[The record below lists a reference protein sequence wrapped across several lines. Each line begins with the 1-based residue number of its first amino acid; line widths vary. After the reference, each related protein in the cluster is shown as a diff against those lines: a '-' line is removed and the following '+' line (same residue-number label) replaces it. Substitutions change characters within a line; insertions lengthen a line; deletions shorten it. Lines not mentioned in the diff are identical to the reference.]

1 MNPKI
6 EITNLAKQTN
16 PNIKVKLLSVSNDKN
31 KMKTF
36 NDELKESIRM
46 GDWVIVQNAHLL
58 KEWSR
63 DTLNLLFVSFDKFK
77 IKILL

>member
-1 MNPKI
+1 M
-6 EITNLAKQTN
+6 
-16 PNIKVKLLSVSNDKN
+16 KVKLLSTSNDKT

-36 NDELKESIRM
+36 DDELKESMRM

-63 DTLNLLFVSFDKFK
+63 ETLNLLFVKLQKLFFIILRKDFIIKFF
-77 IKILL
+77 

>member
-1 MNPKI
+1 
-6 EITNLAKQTN
+6 
-16 PNIKVKLLSVSNDKN
+16 
-31 KMKTF
+31 MKTF

>member
-1 MNPKI
+1 M
-6 EITNLAKQTN
+6 AKQINTN
-16 PNIKVKLLSVSNDKN
+16 MKVKLLSASNYKT

-36 NDELKESIRM
+36 DDELKESMRM

-63 DTLNLLFVSFDKFK
+63 ETLNLLFVK
-77 IKILL
+77 L